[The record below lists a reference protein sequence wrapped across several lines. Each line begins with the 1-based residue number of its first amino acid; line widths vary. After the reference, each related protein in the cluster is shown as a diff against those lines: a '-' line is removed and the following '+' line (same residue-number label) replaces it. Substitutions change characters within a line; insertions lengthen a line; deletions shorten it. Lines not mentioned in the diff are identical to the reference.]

1 MVPRG
6 PEYDYVEKPSMALL
20 EELGWTPIDAFHETL
35 GAQYTLSL
43 HGKYPNPHH

>member
-20 EELGWTPIDAFHETL
+20 EELGWTAVDAFHETL
-35 GAQYTLSL
+35 GRRARSVVTASTMSY
-43 HGKYPNPHH
+43 